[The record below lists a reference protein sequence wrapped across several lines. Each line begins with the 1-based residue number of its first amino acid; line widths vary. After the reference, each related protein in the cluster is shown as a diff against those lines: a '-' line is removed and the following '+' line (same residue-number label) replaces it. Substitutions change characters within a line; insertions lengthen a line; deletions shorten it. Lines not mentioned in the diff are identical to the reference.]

1 MTQEMLI
8 NYLIAACEFLKIE
21 LTRQSETEFHLTIPD
36 ELAEDF
42 NNEKE
47 YDITL
52 KKELADQN
60 RSYITTESF
69 LIQKIAKLTAD
80 IGYGVTI
87 GEISSVCDVTEEK
100 IQEMFCDCRID
111 SFEKTK
117 TPVDFLLVTSKITM
131 RLNKIEEFI
140 HCYKLNINSG
150 ECIEIPLPESEY
162 ITSISPIKAEEYN
175 SETIS
180 KLYETVVPHIT
191 DTVNTHFSEKQTE
204 YAGFCSKEIERI
216 NEYYDLLIKEKE
228 ESSDDDKAESLNL
241 LKLERDNL
249 INEQNKKYAISKNS
263 VTVEAVS
270 VCLIRETGEK
280 ADIKLSN
287 NYGSIAINISSLK
300 EIKSFYSDNTTLPLT
315 ITSENHLCN
324 AGETFFC
331 AECGKK
337 HYVGNSKKCSVCGK
351 VICNEC
357 AVISPVSGAVVC
369 KEHSRQCPSCN
380 AVVTEK
386 EVFSCGQCGKQLCL
400 ACNSKV
406 ERCSI
411 CNTLLCNDCKTTS
424 AVSGKAFCKKHTAV
438 CIACNSPVG
447 SNEFATCSSCSVNY
461 CLRCTNGNTCKMCAT
476 LRPADAEGMQIVR
489 MLSAFNLKASSFTYS
504 KSGYVAVVKGKKMF
518 GGFIAVVDLRNNR
531 LISKKEF
538 GMFGNKK

>member
-47 YDITL
+47 YDITF
-52 KKELADQN
+52 KKELADHN

-80 IGYGVTI
+80 IGCGVTI
-87 GEISSVCDVTEEK
+87 GEISSACDVTEEK
-100 IQEMFCDCRID
+100 VREMFCDCRIE
-111 SFEKTK
+111 SFEKTR
-117 TPVDFLLVTSKITM
+117 TPVDFLIVTAKITM

-140 HCYKLNINSG
+140 HCYKLNIKNG
-150 ECIEIPLPESEY
+150 ECAEIPLPETEY
-162 ITSISPIKAEEYN
+162 ITSISPVKAEKYN
-175 SETIS
+175 SEIIS
-180 KLYETVVPHIT
+180 NLYESVVPHIT
-191 DTVNTHFSEKQTE
+191 DSANTHFSEKQNE

-228 ESSDDDKAESLNL
+228 DSSDEDRNESINL
-241 LKLERDNL
+241 LKLEKENL

-263 VTVEAVS
+263 VTIEPVS
-270 VCLIRETGEK
+270 VSLIRETGEK
-280 ADIKLSN
+280 AEIKLSN
-287 NYGSIAINISSLK
+287 NYGNIIFNISSLK
-300 EIKSFYSDNTTLPLT
+300 EIKSFYSENTNLPLT

-324 AGETFFC
+324 ASETFFC
-331 AECGKK
+331 AECGRK
-337 HYVGNSKKCSVCGK
+337 HYIGNAKKCSVCGK
-351 VICNEC
+351 EVCKEC

-369 KEHSRQCPSCN
+369 KEHSRKCPSCN

-386 EVFSCGQCGKQLCL
+386 EVFTCGQCGKQLCL
-400 ACNSKV
+400 ACNNKV
-406 ERCSI
+406 ERCST
-411 CNTLLCNDCKTTS
+411 CNTILCDDCKTKS
-424 AVSGKAFCKKHTAV
+424 AASGKVFCKNHTAL

-461 CLRCTNGNTCKMCAT
+461 CIRCTSGNTCRMCAT
-476 LRPADAEGMQIVR
+476 LRLPDAEGMQIVR

-518 GGFIAVVDLRNNR
+518 GGFIAVIDLRNNK
-531 LISKKEF
+531 LIKKTEF